1 MTGVCARAGRDGGRF
16 DEAVGLGDIEA
27 VRLATRRGRRGR
39 AAGGGAGSRRFPFHC
54 TQIAD
59 GSRTVAVGARVSFGL
74 LAGRAGRWE
83 AADIAAP
90 ADVSTGRRP
99 AQYGRQSNSL
109 AVVTDF

>member
-1 MTGVCARAGRDGGRF
+1 MRAQRLVGTVVDF

-27 VRLATRRGRRGR
+27 GEAGDAGQ
-39 AAGGGAGSRRFPFHC
+39 AAGAGQAGGGAGSRRFPFHC

-83 AADIAAP
+83 AAD
-90 ADVSTGRRP
+90 VRP
-99 AQYGRQSNSL
+99 A
-109 AVVTDF
+109 TE

>member
-1 MTGVCARAGRDGGRF
+1 VVRF

-27 VRLATRRGRRGR
+27 A
-39 AAGGGAGSRRFPFHC
+39 GGAGEAVGGAAQAGRYPFHC

-83 AADIAAP
+83 AADI
-90 ADVSTGRRP
+90 RP
-99 AQYGRQSNSL
+99 TPQ
-109 AVVTDF
+109 